1 MDSDRDLRNLREQ
14 RDQIQSTLEQI
25 GDLHF
30 QINQR
35 LEELA
40 AKKNELAAIKQVQ
53 FDQEYGINIDTL
65 QEAGSLIS
73 QAVSRIDEFISHARR
88 VIDEQEN
95 A

>member
-65 QEAGSLIS
+65 QEAG
-73 QAVSRIDEFISHARR
+73 VPYFPGR
-88 VIDEQEN
+88 
-95 A
+95 